1 MGMVETR
8 KKGMVETRK
17 ERSDRQ
23 LTELLNELRVALP
36 GAQVLLAFLL
46 AVPFATRFGRVDAV
60 EKTALFIA
68 LISTVAGTL
77 LLMAPPVYHRLRWG
91 WGGKTDVIV
100 IASRLFLVGTGF
112 LALGVLAAVYLVT
125 SVLYDSTVAI
135 VTTCVI
141 GLPLLLIWYLLPLR
155 RGSRPDI
162 RARE

>member
-1 MGMVETR
+1 
-8 KKGMVETRK
+8 MVETRK

-60 EKTALFIA
+60 EKVALFVA
-68 LISTVAGTL
+68 LISTVVGTL

-91 WGGKTDVIV
+91 RGGKTDVIV
-100 IASRLFLVGTGF
+100 VAGRLFLVGTGF

-125 SVLYDSTVAI
+125 SVLYDAAVAI
-135 VTTCVI
+135 ATTCVI
-141 GLPLLLIWYLLPLR
+141 GTAVLLIWYLLPLR
-155 RGSRPDI
+155 RGSRPDV